1 MSRFV
6 AALLSLGLLAGC
18 AGTPRHADAPGS
30 LRILLTNDDGYDS
43 PGIVAVRRA
52 LEGAGHRVTLV
63 APLANRSGSSSS
75 STTAG
80 TLDLVEQA
88 PATWSVSGTPADAVR
103 VGLDVVWQG
112 PPPDLVVSGAN
123 FGQNIGP
130 ATLQSG
136 TVGAALTAMVR
147 GYPAIAISV
156 GIDPAELRS
165 EPRFASTL
173 AAFDDAAAFLAR
185 VVSRLNE
192 ASSGGRRLLPEH
204 TVLNI
209 NYPAREAGAISG
221 VAWARIGRGAEFDF
235 GYERTGP
242 EQVRVVFGGG
252 GARETVEHADTEAFA
267 AGKITLT
274 LLDGDLIA
282 PEALTKRVHA
292 PLVDI
297 AP

>member
-1 MSRFV
+1 MPRFFAV
-6 AALLSLGLLAGC
+6 LLAFGLLAGC
-18 AGTPRHADAPGS
+18 AGTPRDEATPGR
-30 LRILLTNDDGYDS
+30 LRILLTNDDGYAS

-52 LEGAGHRVTLV
+52 LEQAGHRVTLV
-63 APLANRSGSSSS
+63 APLSNRSGSSSS
-75 STTAG
+75 STTSG
-80 TLDLVEQA
+80 TLELVEQA
-88 PATWSVSGTPADAVR
+88 PGTWSVSGTPADAVR

-136 TVGAALTAMVR
+136 TVGAALTAMTR
-147 GYPAIAISV
+147 GLPAIAISV
-156 GIDPAELRS
+156 GINPAELRS

-173 AAFDDAAAFLAR
+173 AAFDDAGAFVAR
-185 VVSRLNE
+185 VVGRLD
-192 ASSGGRRLLPEH
+192 AARSGDHALLPVH

-209 NYPAREAGAISG
+209 NYPAREASAITG
-221 VAWARIGRGAEFDF
+221 VAWTRIGRGSEFDF
-235 GYERTGP
+235 GYERSGP
-242 EQVRVVFGGG
+242 KEVRIVFGGG
-252 GARETVEHADTEAFA
+252 ASTETVEHADTEAFA

-282 PEALTKRVHA
+282 PEGLTKRVRA
-292 PLVDI
+292 PLEGV